1 MKIRGDS
8 KNGILRLRLLG
19 ELDHHAAASAMKE
32 IDDIMDRYI
41 PVDCALDLSGLS
53 FMDSSGVGMLIG
65 YYKEM
70 SALGGRVAVS
80 GVRPR
85 IEKLFYVS
93 GLHKIIKT
101 YSKVEDVF
109 HE

>member
-1 MKIRGDS
+1 MEFKRKGPYLIVSVGKD
-8 KNGILRLRLLG
+8 
-19 ELDHHAAASAMKE
+19 LDHHQAQQIQKGIYRIQNE
-32 IDDIMDRYI
+32 GGFRHILFDFEQTE
-41 PVDCALDLSGLS
+41 
-53 FMDSSGVGMLIG
+53 FMDSSGVGMIIG

-70 SALGGRVAVS
+70 SALGGRVTVS
-80 GVRPR
+80 GVHPR

>member
-1 MKIRGDS
+1 MEFHRKGRYLVVPVG
-8 KNGILRLRLLG
+8 K
-19 ELDHHAAASAMKE
+19 ELDHHQAQMIQKGICSFKNN
-32 IDDIMDRYI
+32 
-41 PVDCALDLSGLS
+41 SGFRHILFDFEQTE